1 MKGRLSIRTIGI
13 CCIAVLAAFIS
24 VCTVVVWQG
33 YQKTIEGAVDE
44 NQKNLELAYMW
55 DLLQDM
61 DEVCGEILYA
71 QPHEY
76 DEIRGRFDVLQARA
90 QDYLAQIMAGM
101 DGERYY
107 NIYDISKMVDTYNKE
122 FQKYCKTLATGE
134 TAAVFLWGMRNDLG
148 TLNGYIK
155 DELGGAIVDHLNSSK
170 ENMERSSVELQRA
183 KNRVLVFA
191 SICTAA
197 CVAMILLL
205 VRLIRKPVDGL
216 IDRMDHFR
224 NTGSVDGA
232 APVSSILS
240 EMSLLEDSFDSMA
253 EEIVQK
259 QENERRMARLEMNN
273 MEMQHQLDKARLDTL
288 QAQVNPHFLF
298 NTLNAIYALTI
309 REDARSSGEMIAYLS
324 AILRYSLSSIS
335 SFVAVDHEM
344 EILSDYLHILKL
356 RFGDTIAFEV
366 SVDDGLEDAEIPSM
380 VIQPLIE
387 NAIMHAFDPPGPE
400 DRVEVSIRREGE
412 DICITVAD
420 NGSGMSPD
428 LVRRIHTGEKLTTT
442 EPGSHHGIGL
452 DNVVKRMNILYGPGH
467 IRIDSRPGAGTRF
480 SLMISHTRQEV

>member
-1 MKGRLSIRTIGI
+1 MKGRLSIRAIGI

-24 VCTVVVWQG
+24 VCTVVIWQG
-33 YQKTIEGAVDE
+33 YQKTIEGAVEE
-44 NQKNLELAYMW
+44 NNMNLELAYVW
-55 DLLQDM
+55 ELLQDL
-61 DEVCGEILYA
+61 DNVCGEILYA
-71 QPHEY
+71 PPHEY
-76 DEIRGRFDVLQARA
+76 SEIQGRFDALQARA
-90 QDYLAQIMAGM
+90 QDYLAQMMAGV

-107 NIYDISKMVDTYNKE
+107 NIYDISKMVETYVGE
-122 FQKYCKTLATGE
+122 FHKYYETLAEGK
-134 TAAVFLWGMRNDLG
+134 TAAVFLRGMRNELG

-155 DELGGAIVDHLNSSK
+155 NELGDAIVYHLNFSK
-170 ENMERSSVELQRA
+170 ENMARSSIALQRA
-183 KNRVLVFA
+183 KNRVLMFA
-191 SICTAA
+191 LICTAA

-205 VRLIRKPVDGL
+205 VRLIRRPVEGL

-224 NTGSVDGA
+224 NTGSVDTA

-253 EEIVQK
+253 VEIAQK
-259 QENERRMARLEMNN
+259 QENERHLARLEMNN

-309 REDARSSGEMIAYLS
+309 RENARSSGEMIAYLS

-335 SFVAVDHEM
+335 SFVDVDHER

-356 RFGDTIAFEV
+356 RFGDAIAFHV
-366 SVDDGLEDAEIPSM
+366 SVDEGLEDAEIPSM

-387 NAIMHAFDPPGPE
+387 NAIMHAFDPPGE
-400 DRVEVSIRREGE
+400 DDRVEVAIHREGE
-412 DICITVAD
+412 NICITVAD

-442 EPGSHHGIGL
+442 DPDSHHGIGL

-480 SLMISHTRQEV
+480 TLIISQTRQEA